1 MRKNEKSAQMKLVP
15 KYRIYDD
22 DDDAAAA
29 LGDEDQ
35 GANWY
40 WKKTYQSIGNGVL
53 FNTF

>member
-1 MRKNEKSAQMKLVP
+1 MRKNEKSAQMKLAP
-15 KYRIYDD
+15 KYSNY

-29 LGDEDQ
+29 LGIEDQ